1 MCVTLS
7 ANGGSGRME
16 DLMRVRRLVALA
28 FLALLFLLPG
38 AAAEAQSPPS
48 VAPTTLTRVEG
59 TQVARTGTDVLP
71 LVITGAALAGAG
83 TILVVGAR
91 SRRSRAVAA

>member
-1 MCVTLS
+1 
-7 ANGGSGRME
+7 ME
-16 DLMRVRRLVALA
+16 DPMRVRRLVALA

-38 AAAEAQSPPS
+38 AAEAQSPPS
-48 VAPTTLTRVEG
+48 VAPTTLARVEG

-91 SRRSRAVAA
+91 SRRNRAAAA

>member
-1 MCVTLS
+1 
-7 ANGGSGRME
+7 
-16 DLMRVRRLVALA
+16 MRVRRLIALA

-48 VAPTTLTRVEG
+48 VAPTSQVRVLPS
-59 TQVARTGTDVLP
+59 QVARTGTDVLP

-83 TILVVGAR
+83 ALLVVGAR
-91 SRRSRAVAA
+91 SRRSRTAAV